1 MENRFPV
8 GRTGFRLF
16 MNEIWLQF
24 EFSHREYCEVRFHL
38 RLLLRMPGNQA
49 GEPPMFLYAC
59 LGK

>member
-1 MENRFPV
+1 
-8 GRTGFRLF
+8 

-24 EFSHREYCEVRFHL
+24 GFSHREYCEVRFHL

-59 LGK
+59 LGKRI